1 MEEKASKENNN
12 NINSNSNTIIPQQKE
27 ENIKS
32 STNNTQ
38 QIPVPDISKKISI
51 EHKTSKNDLIE
62 NPKSVQLVLSKNGVL
77 EMTTEAINILTGLKK
92 ENLCIVSI
100 NGPCNIGKSI
110 LANKIIDNESGFKTG
125 IKTEG
130 IWLWKYPIFM
140 ENNNRLLVLD
150 CQGLDKNDKITKKLF
165 ILSVLLSTCV
175 IYYTEGNLNEDI
187 IKQFNYFVEL
197 LTEIK
202 INKEEKDTINK
213 LKKIFPEL
221 IFINNISSEEDIKKK
236 LEENNANININKLF
250 EKIDYMNIKEKDV
263 KEIKL
268 KISKMK
274 CKEMHNINID
284 GNALFCLLQNYI
296 DFINSDKSLMIDL
309 AFENA
314 LLSKAKNVSETN
326 FLGFKSEINKQI
338 NEFPINY
345 SLIYQKHLE
354 LQKRYFKEFCENV
367 DQILSPIKTGEYIC
381 KIFDNMKIELQ
392 SITEKNKE
400 ILNENLCLHYKTL
413 EEEMNKIN
421 LSSIEEIKVFIYSYT
436 FNIKTFIDKFI
447 KLKIIDETT
456 EAFISKIFEN
466 YIYKKLTE
474 LGENINQLYE
484 NISKKNKE
492 NIDNL
497 NNKIKNMNDQ
507 IESNK
512 KLLEENKKEIVEKEK
527 LKAEFDLKLKKAKE
541 DFKME
546 TKLLSE
552 KTNSQ
557 DETIKK
563 MEALEKEQL
572 KQKDTE
578 ISDLNNKLEKIKTDN
593 IDLDNKINE
602 LKKENSKIKTELEEL
617 KKVKEEKKSGE
628 NQGQIQTMF
637 KLINTSFADFIES
650 IDKLEKQNVKILTEK
665 INYKNDLDTRMN
677 KCDAQIEEIKNFCQT
692 QIKEMEENYRKE
704 ILRANEQNKDLSKS
718 LDEANIIL
726 KEQKKNNEVSEN
738 KLKSKENEI
747 NQLNKKIEEINK
759 LLSIKTKLIES
770 YTEKIER
777 NNKKINDLEIS
788 LCQNIY
794 NYKMAEDDFE
804 TLLIIFQGIL
814 QKDKEKYL
822 KNVKKLSSKGKK
834 YVLSLIEKYNV
845 FSDL

>member
-1 MEEKASKENNN
+1 M
-12 NINSNSNTIIPQQKE
+12 Q
-27 ENIKS
+27 
-32 STNNTQ
+32 
-38 QIPVPDISKKISI
+38 
-51 EHKTSKNDLIE
+51 
-62 NPKSVQLVLSKNGVL
+62 
-77 EMTTEAINILTGLKK
+77 
-92 ENLCIVSI
+92 
-100 NGPCNIGKSI
+100 
-110 LANKIIDNESGFKTG
+110 
-125 IKTEG
+125 
-130 IWLWKYPIFM
+130 
-140 ENNNRLLVLD
+140 
-150 CQGLDKNDKITKKLF
+150 
-165 ILSVLLSTCV
+165 
-175 IYYTEGNLNEDI
+175 
-187 IKQFNYFVEL
+187 
-197 LTEIK
+197 
-202 INKEEKDTINK
+202 
-213 LKKIFPEL
+213 
-221 IFINNISSEEDIKKK
+221 
-236 LEENNANININKLF
+236 
-250 EKIDYMNIKEKDV
+250 
-263 KEIKL
+263 
-268 KISKMK
+268 
-274 CKEMHNINID
+274 
-284 GNALFCLLQNYI
+284 
-296 DFINSDKSLMIDL
+296 
-309 AFENA
+309 
-314 LLSKAKNVSETN
+314 
-326 FLGFKSEINKQI
+326 
-338 NEFPINY
+338 
-345 SLIYQKHLE
+345 
-354 LQKRYFKEFCENV
+354 
-367 DQILSPIKTGEYIC
+367 
-381 KIFDNMKIELQ
+381 
-392 SITEKNKE
+392 
-400 ILNENLCLHYKTL
+400 
-413 EEEMNKIN
+413 NKIN
-421 LSSIEEIKVFIYSYT
+421 LSSIEEIKVYIYSYT
-436 FNIKTFIDKFI
+436 FNIKTFVDKFI

-718 LDEANIIL
+718 LDEANLIL

-747 NQLNKKIEEINK
+747 NQLNKKIEEIGK

>member
-1 MEEKASKENNN
+1 MEEKTTKENN
-12 NINSNSNTIIPQQKE
+12 NINSNSNTITTQQKE
-27 ENIKS
+27 ENIKPQA
-32 STNNTQ
+32 NQ
-38 QIPVPDISKKISI
+38 QQPSPEQTKKVSLESKP
-51 EHKTSKNDLIE
+51 SKNDLIE
-62 NPKSVQLVLSKNGVL
+62 TPKLVQLVLSKNGVL

-92 ENLCIVSI
+92 EKLCIVSI
-100 NGPCNIGKSI
+100 NGPCGVGKSI

-125 IKTEG
+125 VKTEG
-130 IWLWKYPIFM
+130 IWLWKYPIFL

-165 ILSVLLSTCV
+165 ILSILLSTCV
-175 IYYTEGNLNEDI
+175 LYYTEGNLTEDI
-187 IKQFNYFVEL
+187 IKQFYYFVEL

-202 INKEEKDTINK
+202 INKDEKDNIDK
-213 LKKIFPEL
+213 LKEYFPEL
-221 IFINNISSEEDIKKK
+221 IFINNILSEEDIKKN
-236 LEENNANININKLF
+236 LEGNNGNNTMNKLF
-250 EKIDYMNIKEKDV
+250 KKVEYMNIKEREV

-268 KISKMK
+268 KIDKMK
-274 CKEMHNINID
+274 NKEMRDINID
-284 GNALFCLLQNYI
+284 GSALFCLLQNYI
-296 DFINSDKSLMIDL
+296 DFINSDKPLMINL

-314 LLSKAKNVSETN
+314 LLSKAKNASEQIFLN
-326 FLGFKSEINKQI
+326 FKGEINKQI
-338 NEFPINY
+338 NEYPTNY
-345 SLIYQKHLE
+345 SLIYKKHLE
-354 LQKRYFKEFCENV
+354 LQKPYIKEFCENV
-367 DQILSPIKTGEYIC
+367 DKILNPVKTGEYIC

-466 YIYKKLTE
+466 YIYKKFTE
-474 LGENINQLYE
+474 LGETINKYYE
-484 NISKKNKE
+484 NYSKKNKE
-492 NIDNL
+492 NVDNL

-507 IESNK
+507 IENDK

-527 LKAEFDLKLKKAKE
+527 LKAESDLKQKKLNDE
-541 DFKME
+541 LKME
-546 TKLLSE
+546 NSLLKE
-552 KTNSQ
+552 KSNSQ

-563 MEALEKEQL
+563 MAASEKEQL
-572 KQKDTE
+572 KQKNTE
-578 ISDLNNKLEKIKTDN
+578 ISDLNKKLEKMKSDN
-593 IDLDNKINE
+593 LDLENKINE
-602 LKKENSKIKTELEEL
+602 LKKENSKIKAELEEL
-617 KKVKEEKKSGE
+617 KKDKEEKKSGE
-628 NQGQIQTMF
+628 NHGQIQTML
-637 KLINTSFADFIES
+637 KLISTSFTDFIES
-650 IDKLEKQNVKILTEK
+650 IDKLEKENAKILTEK
-665 INYKNDLDTRMN
+665 INYKNELDSRMN
-677 KCDAQIEEIKNFCQT
+677 KCDSQIEEVKNFCQS

-718 LDEANIIL
+718 LDEARVTL
-726 KEQKKNNEVSEN
+726 KEQKKLNEVFEN
-738 KLKSKENEI
+738 NLKSSENEI
-747 NQLNKKIEEINK
+747 NDLKKIIEENNK
-759 LLSIKTKLIES
+759 LLSIKSELINT
-770 YTEKIER
+770 YTQKIDH

-822 KNVKKLSSKGKK
+822 KNIKKLSSKGKK
-834 YVLSLIEKYNV
+834 YVISLVEKYNV